1 MALTSPGVEV
11 SIIDQSQYGSAG
23 QGTVPLII
31 LATQSNKDNVSG
43 TGYAEGTVPM
53 NAGMPYLLTSQREL
67 VELFGQPKFKTVNG
81 TAVHGSE
88 VNEYGLMAAYSY
100 LGLANRAYVLRAD
113 IDLLQLEPS
122 DIEPTGAPAN
132 GAYWLDLANTHWGI
146 FESRGLGTK
155 NWDAKTPLIITDM
168 ADTANG
174 SGVSP
179 ASSVGVNG
187 DYAIVATDAITNSV
201 YVIYKKVSGNWVIV
215 SNAAFASAGINA
227 TVAVSPHYTVP
238 SATHV
243 GDVWI
248 KTTSPNSGLSLAIKK
263 YVSANIPDSSP
274 WVPQTV
280 PCYQNDAAAN
290 ADLGSARTVGK
301 IYARITTGS
310 AIVVLY
316 IWNGTSWIHLGE
328 DASAKPLTGAP
339 VEGTLWYNTSLAA
352 DLYIKANGQWEP
364 VSSDVTID
372 STAPASPATGDF
384 WIDSSNVENYP
395 AIYEFDGS
403 AWTARSVTDQTTPNG
418 VVFAD
423 LTATP
428 SDTTNGSGGA
438 TRIDENAP
446 DPLLYPDDML
456 LWNSMVSTGNVKK
469 YSNVLDDLGVPTGD
483 KAWFTF
489 SGNKEDGSPYMLRKA
504 QRRAVVKALQ
514 AVVTSNE
521 TIREEMTYFTLI
533 AAPGYPELVDEM
545 LALNTDRKETAFVIV
560 DTPMRLAPQGQTLI
574 NWMSGNK
581 AASAGEDGLIVSGGA
596 GYQAACYYPS
606 GLTTDLSGNDVVV
619 PASHIVLR
627 TMAYNDQVAYP
638 WFAPAGLTR
647 GVVTNASNVGY
658 INGEGEFVPVAL
670 TTGQRDTLY
679 GDGSRV
685 GLNPIARFPGQGVYV
700 FGQKTL
706 KVGSSALDRVNVA
719 RLLAYLRER
728 FDPLARPFIFEPND
742 KITRANVKQVFD
754 SFLGELLSKRA
765 IYDFIVVCDETNNT
779 PARID
784 RNELYVDV
792 AIEPV
797 KAAEFIYIP
806 VRVVNTGELSK

>member
-43 TGYAEGTVPM
+43 TGYAEGTIPA
-53 NAGMPYLLTSQREL
+53 NAGSPYLLTSQREL

-113 IDLLQLEPS
+113 IDLLQLEPT
-122 DIEPTGAPAN
+122 DIEPAGAPAN
-132 GAYWLDLANTHWGI
+132 GTYWLDLANTSWGI
-146 FESRGLGTK
+146 FEATSTGTSS
-155 NWDAKTPLIITDM
+155 WTAKTPLVITDLT
-168 ADTANG
+168 DTDSGAGVTPDSSIG
-174 SGVSP
+174 S
-179 ASSVGVNG
+179 NG
-187 DYAIVATDAITNSV
+187 DYAVVATTAVSS
-201 YVIYKKVSGNWVIV
+201 YQLYKKVSGAWVIV
-215 SNAAFASAGINA
+215 TNAGLSKTVFADA
-227 TVAVSPHYTVP
+227 HYNIP
-238 SATHV
+238 SATAV
-243 GDVWI
+243 GDVWL
-248 KTTSPNSGLSLAIKK
+248 KTTSPNSGLSLSVKK

-274 WVPQTV
+274 WTV
-280 PCYQNDAAAN
+280 VSTPVYANDSDATSGFGSALSAGKVYAKAAN
-290 ADLGSARTVGK
+290 GSANVQLR
-301 IYARITTGS
+301 YYDGS
-310 AIVVLY
+310 N
-316 IWNGTSWIHLGE
+316 WGTLDEQAG
-328 DASAKPLTGAP
+328 ASAPVGAT
-339 VEGTLWYNTSLAA
+339 VDGTLWYNSSLAV
-352 DLYIKANGQWEP
+352 DLYVKANGQWEP
-364 VSSDVTID
+364 VGSDITID
-372 STAPASPATGDF
+372 STAPTGASNGDF
-384 WIDSSNVENYP
+384 WIDSSDVENYP
-395 AIYEFDGS
+395 AIYELVDGT
-403 AWTARSVTDQTTPNG
+403 WTARSITDQTTPNG

-423 LTATP
+423 LTSVP
-428 SDTTNGSGGA
+428 SDTTNGDGGA
-438 TRIDENAP
+438 TPIDENAP
-446 DPLLYPDDML
+446 DPLLYPDGIL
-456 LWNSMVSTGNVKK
+456 LWNSMVSTGNVKQ
-469 YSNVLDDLGVPTGD
+469 YSDVLDDLGVPTGD

-514 AVVTSNE
+514 SVVSSNE

-533 AAPGYPELVDEM
+533 AAPGYPELIDEM

-574 NWMSGNK
+574 NWMSGNN
-581 AASAGEDGLIVSGGA
+581 AASSGEDGLIVSGGA
-596 GYQAACYYPS
+596 GYQAAAYYPS
-606 GLTTDLSGNDVVV
+606 GLATDLSGNDVVV

-638 WFAPAGLTR
+638 WFAPAGLAR

-685 GLNPIARFPGQGVYV
+685 GINPIARFPGQGVYV

-754 SFLGELLSKRA
+754 SFLGELLAKRA

-806 VRVVNTGELSK
+806 VRVVNTGELS

>member
-11 SIIDQSQYGSAG
+11 SIIDQSQYGAAG

-31 LATQSNKDNVSG
+31 LATQSNKDNVSA
-43 TGYAEGTVPM
+43 TGFAEGTIPA
-53 NAGMPYLLTSQREL
+53 NANKPYLLTSQREL
-67 VELFGQPKFKTVNG
+67 VEQFGQPKFKTVNG
-81 TAVHGSE
+81 TAVHGAE

-100 LGLANRAYVLRAD
+100 LGLANRTYVLRAD
-113 IDLLQLEPS
+113 IDLLQLEPT
-122 DIEPTGAPAN
+122 DIEPAGAPAN
-132 GAYWLDLANTHWGI
+132 GTYWLDLANTSWGI
-146 FESRGLGTK
+146 FEASAIGTA
-155 NWDAKTPLIITDM
+155 NWVAKTPLVITDLD
-168 ADTANG
+168 DTASGAGLVPDVAVG
-174 SGVSP
+174 S
-179 ASSVGVNG
+179 NG
-187 DYAIVATDAITNSV
+187 DYAVVATSAVASYQV
-201 YVIYKKVSGNWVIV
+201 YKKVSGAWEICTTANTAIPTVFVAPHYDIPT
-215 SNAAFASAGINA
+215 ASA
-227 TVAVSPHYTVP
+227 S
-238 SATHV
+238 
-243 GDVWI
+243 GDIWL
-248 KTTSPNSGLSLAIKK
+248 KSTSPNNGLSLAVKK
-263 YVSANIPDSSP
+263 YISANIPDSSP
-274 WVPQTV
+274 WVAVATPVYASDSAATTAFDSTLTAGKV
-280 PCYQNDAAAN
+280 YAKAAA
-290 ADLGSARTVGK
+290 GSANVQLR
-301 IYARITTGS
+301 YYDGS
-310 AIVVLY
+310 NWSTLDEQA
-316 IWNGTSWIHLGE
+316 G
-328 DASAKPLTGAP
+328 ASAPVGAT
-339 VEGTLWYNTSLAA
+339 VDGTLWYNTSLVV
-352 DLYIKANGQWEP
+352 DLYVKANSKWEP
-364 VSSDVTID
+364 VSTDVTID
-372 STAPASPATGDF
+372 SSAPSSPASGDF
-384 WIDSSNVENYP
+384 WIDSGDVENYP
-395 AIYEFDGS
+395 KIYEFTSGD
-403 AWTARSVTDQTTPNG
+403 WVARNITDQTTPNG

-423 LTATP
+423 LTPIP
-428 SDTTNGSGGA
+428 SDTSNSGGA
-438 TRIDENAP
+438 TPIDENAP
-446 DPLLYPDDML
+446 DPLLHPNGML
-456 LWNSMVSTGNVKK
+456 LFNSMVSTGNVKK
-469 YSNVLDDLGVPTGD
+469 YSDVLDDNGVATGD
-483 KAWFTF
+483 KAWFTL

-514 AVVTSNE
+514 AVVTNNE

-533 AAPGYPELVDEM
+533 AAPGYPELIDEM

-560 DTPMRLAPQGQTLI
+560 DTPFRLAPQGQTLI
-574 NWMSGNK
+574 NWMSGND
-581 AASAGEDGLIVSGGA
+581 AASTGEDGLIVSGGA

-606 GLTTDLSGNDVVV
+606 GLATDLNGNDVVV

-627 TMAYNDQVAYP
+627 TYAYNDQVSYP

-658 INGEGEFVPVAL
+658 INGEGEFIPVAL

-754 SFLGELLSKRA
+754 SFLGELIAKRA

-806 VRVVNTGELSK
+806 VRVVNTGELS

>member
-1 MALTSPGVEV
+1 MALTSPGVEI
-11 SIIDQSQYGSAG
+11 SIIDQSQFGSAG

-43 TGYAEGTVPM
+43 TGFATGTIPA
-53 NAGMPYLLTSQREL
+53 NANSPYLLTSQREL

-122 DIEPTGAPAN
+122 DIEPAGAPAN
-132 GAYWLDLANTHWGI
+132 NTYWLDLANTSWGI
-146 FESRGLGTK
+146 FEASATGTS
-155 NWDAKTPLIITDM
+155 NWVAKTPLVITELV
-168 ADTANG
+168 DTTSG
-174 SGVSP
+174 SGLTP
-179 ASSVGVNG
+179 DTSVGSNG
-187 DYAIVATDAITNSV
+187 DYAVVATSAVSSYSV
-201 YVIYKKVSGNWVIV
+201 YKKVSGAWEICTTANTAIPTV
-215 SNAAFASAGINA
+215 FA
-227 TVAVSPHYTVP
+227 SPHYDIP
-238 SATHV
+238 SATAS

-248 KTTSPNSGLSLAIKK
+248 KTTSPNSGLSLAVKK

-274 WVPQTV
+274 WVVVSTPVYADDT
-280 PCYQNDAAAN
+280 AAN
-290 ADLGSARTVGK
+290 TGFDSTLSAGKVYAKIVSGSANVQLRYYDGSNW
-301 IYARITTGS
+301 TTLDEQAGIQS
-310 AIVVLY
+310 PA
-316 IWNGTSWIHLGE
+316 
-328 DASAKPLTGAP
+328 GATID
-339 VEGTLWYNTSLAA
+339 GTLWYNTSLAV
-352 DLYIKANGQWEP
+352 DLYVKANSQWEP
-364 VSSDVTID
+364 VSTDVTID
-372 STAPASPATGDF
+372 SSAPASPANGDF
-384 WIDSSNVENYP
+384 WIDSSDVENYP
-395 AIYEFDGS
+395 AIYEYDGS
-403 AWTARSVTDQTTPNG
+403 SWISRNTTDQTTPNG

-423 LTATP
+423 LTYTP
-428 SDTTNGSGGA
+428 SDTTNSTGGA
-438 TRIDENAP
+438 TPVDENAP
-446 DPLLYPDDML
+446 DPLLYPNDIL
-456 LWNSMVSTGNVKK
+456 LFNSMVSTGNVKQ
-469 YSNVLDDLGVPTGD
+469 YGDVLDANGVATGD
-483 KAWFTF
+483 KAWFSL

-514 AVVTSNE
+514 SAVASNE
-521 TIREEMTYFTLI
+521 TIREEMTFFTLI
-533 AAPGYPELVDEM
+533 AAPGYPELIDEM
-545 LALNTDRKETAFVIV
+545 LSLNTDRKETAFVIV

-574 NWMSGNK
+574 NWMSGND
-581 AASAGEDGLIVSGGA
+581 AASTGEDGLIVSGGSA
-596 GYQAACYYPS
+596 YQAACYYPS
-606 GLTTDLSGNDVVV
+606 GLATDLNGNDVVV

-627 TMAYNDQVAYP
+627 TYAYNDQVSYP

-658 INGEGEFVPVAL
+658 INGEGEFIPVAL

-706 KVGSSALDRVNVA
+706 QIGSSALDRVNVA

-806 VRVVNTGELSK
+806 VRVVNTGELS

>member
-1 MALTSPGVEV
+1 MALTSPGVEISV
-11 SIIDQSQYGSAG
+11 IDQSQYGSSG

-43 TGYAEGTVPM
+43 TGFASGTIPA
-53 NAGMPYLLTSQREL
+53 NANKPYLLTSQREL
-67 VELFGQPKFKTVNG
+67 VEQFGQPKFKIVNG
-81 TAVHGSE
+81 TAVHGAE

-113 IDLLQLEPS
+113 IDLLQLEPT
-122 DIEPTGAPAN
+122 DIEPAGAPADN
-132 GAYWLDLANTHWGI
+132 TYWLDLSNTSWGL
-146 FESRGLGTK
+146 FESNG
-155 NWDAKTPLIITDM
+155 NAWIAKDPIVITDIE
-168 ADTANG
+168 DTNNSAG
-174 SGVSP
+174 LQP
-179 ASSVGVNG
+179 ASVIGSDG
-187 DYAIVATDAITNSV
+187 DYAVVATNVVSSYQV
-201 YVIYKKVSGNWVIV
+201 YKKVAGAWAICTNAVLGKSVI
-215 SNAAFASAGINA
+215 A
-227 TVAVSPHYTVP
+227 SPHYSIP
-238 SATHV
+238 LATTA

-248 KTTSPNSGLSLAIKK
+248 KTTTPNSGLSLSVKK
-263 YVSANIPDSSP
+263 YVSANIPDRSP
-274 WVPQTV
+274 WTV
-280 PCYQNDAAAN
+280 IAVQSYISDSAASTAF
-290 ADLGSARTVGK
+290 GSALTAGKVYAKVANGIANIELRYYDGSNWSSLSEEAGTAAPTGETVD
-301 IYARITTGS
+301 GS
-310 AIVVLY
+310 
-316 IWNGTSWIHLGE
+316 
-328 DASAKPLTGAP
+328 
-339 VEGTLWYNTSLAA
+339 LWYNTSLAA

-364 VSSDVTID
+364 VSGDINID
-372 STAPASPATGDF
+372 SSAPSSPSNGDF
-384 WIDSSNVENYP
+384 WIDSSDVENYP
-395 AIYEFDGS
+395 AVYEFSDGT
-403 AWTARSVTDQTTPNG
+403 WTARNITDQTTPNG

-423 LTATP
+423 LTAFA
-428 SDTTNGSGGA
+428 SDTSNGTGGA
-438 TRIDENAP
+438 TLIDENAP
-446 DPLLYPDDML
+446 DPLLFPDGML
-456 LWNSMVSTGNVKK
+456 LWNSMVSTGNVKQ
-469 YSNVLDDLGVPTGD
+469 YRDVLDANGVATGD
-483 KAWFTF
+483 KAWFTL

-514 AVVTSNE
+514 SVVVNNE
-521 TIREEMTYFTLI
+521 TIREEMTFFTLI
-533 AAPGYPELVDEM
+533 ATPGYPELIDEM

-560 DTPMRLAPQGQTLI
+560 DTPFRLAPQGQTLI
-574 NWMSGNK
+574 DWMSGNN
-581 AASAGEDGLIVSGGA
+581 AASTGEDGLIVSGGA
-596 GYQAACYYPS
+596 GYQAGCYYPS
-606 GLTTDLSGNDVVV
+606 ALATDLSGNDVVV
-619 PASHIVLR
+619 PPSHVVLR

-685 GLNPIARFPGQGVYV
+685 GINPIARFPGQGVYV

-706 KVGSSALDRVNVA
+706 QVGSSALDRINVS

-742 KITRANVKQVFD
+742 NITRANVKQVFD
-754 SFLGELLSKRA
+754 SFLGELLAKRA

-806 VRVVNTGELSK
+806 VRVVNTGELS

>member
-43 TGYAEGTVPM
+43 TGYAEGTIPA
-53 NAGMPYLLTSQREL
+53 NANKPYLLTSQREL
-67 VELFGQPKFKTVNG
+67 VELFGQPYFKTVNG

-88 VNEYGLMAAYSY
+88 LNEYGLMAAYSY

-113 IDLLQLEPS
+113 IDLLQLDPS
-122 DIEPTGAPAN
+122 DIEPSGAPAN
-132 GAYWLDLANTHWGI
+132 NTYWLDLANTSWGI
-146 FESRGLGTK
+146 FESTSTGTSS
-155 NWDAKTPLIITDM
+155 WVAKTPIVITD
-168 ADTANG
+168 ANDTIGSNG
-174 SGVSP
+174 VVPYTAIGN
-179 ASSVGVNG
+179 NG
-187 DYAIVATDAITNSV
+187 DYAVVATSTVSSYQV
-201 YVIYKKVSGNWVIV
+201 YKKVSGAWEICTSANLPGTV
-215 SNAAFASAGINA
+215 FASAHYDIPTA
-227 TVAVSPHYTVP
+227 TA
-238 SATHV
+238 V
-243 GDVWI
+243 GDVWL
-248 KTTSPNSGLSLAIKK
+248 KTTNPNNGLKLAVKK

-274 WVPQTV
+274 WAVVTV
-280 PCYQNDAAAN
+280 PVYADDSSATAGFDGSLTTGKVYAKAAN
-290 ADLGSARTVGK
+290 GSANVQLR
-301 IYARITTGS
+301 YFDGS
-310 AIVVLY
+310 S
-316 IWNGTSWIHLGE
+316 WGTLDEQAG
-328 DASAKPLTGAP
+328 ASAPVGAT
-339 VEGTLWYNTSLAA
+339 VDGTLWYNTSLAV
-352 DLYIKANGQWEP
+352 DLYVKANGQWEP
-364 VSSDVTID
+364 VSSDITID
-372 STAPASPATGDF
+372 STAPASPANGDF
-384 WIDSSNVENYP
+384 WIDSSDVENYP
-395 AIYEFDGS
+395 AIYESVDGS
-403 AWTARSVTDQTTPNG
+403 WVSRSITDQTTPNG

-423 LTATP
+423 LTSTP
-428 SDTTNGSGGA
+428 SDTTNGGGGA
-438 TRIDENAP
+438 TPIDENAP
-446 DPLLYPDDML
+446 DPLLYPNGML

-469 YSNVLDDLGVPTGD
+469 YSDVLDDLGVPTGD

-514 AVVTSNE
+514 AVVTNNE

-533 AAPGYPELVDEM
+533 AAPGYAELIDEM

-574 NWMSGNK
+574 NWMSGNN
-581 AASAGEDGLIVSGGA
+581 AASSGEDGLIVSGGA
-596 GYQAACYYPS
+596 GYQAAAYYPS
-606 GLTTDLSGNDVVV
+606 GLSTDLNGNDVVV

-627 TMAYNDQVAYP
+627 TMAYNDQVSYP

-685 GLNPIARFPGQGVYV
+685 GINPIARFPGQGVYV

-719 RLLAYLRER
+719 RLLSYLRER

-742 KITRANVKQVFD
+742 VITRGNVKQVFD
-754 SFLGELLSKRA
+754 SFLGDLLAKRA

-806 VRVVNTGELSK
+806 VRVVNTGELS